1 MLLTLEQQRST
12 LRWREIERILMCS
25 TRAHMLDEL
34 TMCIGHCSLYY
45 TFKTSN
51 LISRLFI
58 IIFDYNIQ
66 NIIIFDS
73 TMITRRLDCQS

>member
-1 MLLTLEQQRST
+1 MNAVNLRTTKIYSPLERN
-12 LRWREIERILMCS
+12 RKI
-25 TRAHMLDEL
+25 
-34 TMCIGHCSLYY
+34 
-45 TFKTSN
+45 KTSN

-73 TMITRRLDCQS
+73 TMITRRLDC